1 MEDIQ
6 KNTEGQ
12 LDSMPEQDDSGTD
25 YKSLY
30 LAEVQNAKKLRKRA
44 QENESLIEKFHKTQ
58 EEEKNNQLLEQ
69 QKFQE
74 LSENLQR
81 QLDEATPYKQK
92 WEAYESQTRE
102 ELLSQLPEDDR
113 ESLKT
118 ESLKTLKY
126 IVKKLDSKTSNPQPT
141 VGAVRNIAID
151 KPYTEMTDQERR
163 QWHQD
168 MIKGNR

>member
-1 MEDIQ
+1 MEEVQ

-12 LDSMPEQDDSGTD
+12 LDSMPEQDDSGSD

-58 EEEKNNQLLEQ
+58 EEEKNTQLLEQ

-92 WEAYESQTRE
+92 WEDYESQTRE

-126 IVKKLDSKTSNPQPT
+126 IVKKLDSKTSNPQAT
-141 VGAVRNIAID
+141 VGAVRNVTID
-151 KPYTEMTDQERR
+151 KPYAEMTEAERK

-168 MIKGNR
+168 TMKGNR